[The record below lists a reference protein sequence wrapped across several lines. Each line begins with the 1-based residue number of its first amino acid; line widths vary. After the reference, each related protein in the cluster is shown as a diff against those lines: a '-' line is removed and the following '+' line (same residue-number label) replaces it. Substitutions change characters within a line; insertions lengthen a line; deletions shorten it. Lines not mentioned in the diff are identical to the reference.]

1 MPFAGKLDSMRVVG
15 VDGCRDAWAGVTLSN
30 GRFERAMLLPSLVD
44 VLGAEPEATVVAVDI
59 PIGLPEAG
67 FRAADLEARQFVG
80 PRRHSVFL
88 TPPRD
93 AVEAPTYPEAAVAAR
108 RLTGAGLSRQS
119 YGLRSKILEADALAD
134 DRVYEVHPEVTFRAI
149 AGEPLALGKKTGGG
163 ALLRLRLLEHVGI
176 SLPTDLGPAAVAPLD
191 DLLDAAAAAWSAH
204 RIAIGQAETLPAGL
218 FAASRPEPAIWY

>member
-1 MPFAGKLDSMRVVG
+1 MRVIG
-15 VDGCRDAWAGVTLSN
+15 VDGCRNAWAAVTLIE
-30 GRFERAMLLPSLVD
+30 GRFGRAALLPSLEN
-44 VLGAEPEATVVAVDI
+44 VLEAEPEATVVGVDI
-59 PIGLPEAG
+59 PIGLPESG

-88 TPPRD
+88 TPPRA
-93 AVEAPTYPEAAVAAR
+93 AVEAPTYLEAAAAAR

-119 YGLRSKILEADALAD
+119 YGLRSKILEADALAG
-134 DRVYEVHPEVTFRAI
+134 DRIHEVHPEVTFRAL
-149 AGEPLALGKKTGGG
+149 AGEPLALGKKTAGG

-204 RIAIGQAETLPAGL
+204 RIATGQAETLPAGL
-218 FAASRPEPAIWY
+218 SSAPPSEPAIWY